1 MKKTKF
7 IWIICI
13 AVTVL
18 LCLVPIPHILKD
30 GGTLYLCPIVPAYE
44 IHIYNMEWYDE
55 QTVKGWALD
64 VFGVE
69 IYENTY
75 VTSESQGARKTW

>member
-1 MKKTKF
+1 MKKPK
-7 IWIICI
+7 IILIVCI
-13 AVTVL
+13 SVAVL
-18 LCLVPIPHILKD
+18 LCILPIPHILKD
-30 GGTLYLCPIVPAYE
+30 GGTIHLTPIVPTYK

-75 VTSESQGARKTW
+75 IVYE